1 MCGTSSRSSR
11 PTPART
17 PSRLPFAKRSSTS
30 APLAWI
36 GALVG
41 GAMGCAMLSIVGAV
55 VGSSSLA
62 SAGLAAAIVLTGAL
76 VFLLVGWERRR
87 HERKEEALAQ
97 QASFLES
104 LVDSIGRIAPLLDS
118 DKILEQT
125 CREAERLFGA
135 RASLL
140 EPGKDAS
147 PNGAVVVPLRVR
159 DEQIAAI
166 RLERERPFE
175 RWDVVRI
182 RVLADFAARATEN
195 ARLLAE
201 AKVREAERAV
211 LSDQLITAEQEERR
225 RLALFLH
232 DTAVQS
238 LSGIGLLLEHVLA
251 SIGDGHVEEAS
262 GVLASALDRQRQT
275 VRSLRELSF
284 ELEPVVLRDQG
295 FGPAVRALAEQ
306 VGLSRGIQIDLDVE
320 AADAL
325 AEKAQVGLYQIIRDA
340 LHLAIRRGPPTRI
353 DVRIGSLFDGS
364 VEAVVAEGG
373 SGERRRASF
382 DAIAE
387 RARSLSGNLVIDAGE
402 DGGTAIHV
410 ILPAYVA
417 RR

>member
-1 MCGTSSRSSR
+1 M
-11 PTPART
+11 PW
-17 PSRLPFAKRSSTS
+17 RLRFAKRSSTS
-30 APLAWI
+30 APPAAIAVL
-36 GALVG
+36 
-41 GAMGCAMLSIVGAV
+41 VGAV
-55 VGSSSLA
+55 VAFAGVSVAGVVIGSSWLA
-62 SAGLAAAIVLTGAL
+62 AGGLAAAILAAGAL
-76 VFLLVGWERRR
+76 VFLLVAWERRR
-87 HERKEEALAQ
+87 HERQEEALAQ

-104 LVDSIGRIAPLLDS
+104 LVDSIGRIAPMLDS

-140 EPGKDAS
+140 QPGQDGS

-166 RLERERPFE
+166 RLEREQPFE
-175 RWDVVRI
+175 RWDVVRA

-251 SIGDGHVEEAS
+251 SIGDGEVEEAS

-325 AEKAQVGLYQIIRDA
+325 AEKAQVALYQIIRDA
-340 LHLAIRRGPPTRI
+340 LHLAIRRGPPNRI
-353 DVRIGSLFDGS
+353 HVSIGSLADGS
-364 VEAVVAEGG
+364 VETVVSDDG

-387 RARSLSGNLVIDAGE
+387 RARSLSGNLVIDAGP
-402 DGGTAIHV
+402 DGGTAVHV

>member
-1 MCGTSSRSSR
+1 M
-11 PTPART
+11 PW
-17 PSRLPFAKRSSTS
+17 RLRFAKPSSTS
-30 APLAWI
+30 APPLAPLGI
-36 GALVG
+36 L
-41 GAMGCAMLSIVGAV
+41 VGAV
-55 VGSSSLA
+55 VVFSIVAVVGIVLGSSRLA
-62 SAGLAAAIVLTGAL
+62 ASGLAAAIAIAGAL
-76 VFLLVGWERRR
+76 VFLMVAAERRR
-87 HERKEEALAQ
+87 HERQEEALAQ

-104 LVDSIGRIAPLLDS
+104 LVDAIGRIAPMLDS

-140 EPGKDAS
+140 EQGQDAS

-166 RLERERPFE
+166 RLEREQPFE
-175 RWDVVRI
+175 RWDVVRA

-201 AKVREAERAV
+201 AKVREAERAL

-251 SIGDGHVEEAS
+251 SIGDGEVDEAR

-275 VRSLRELSF
+275 VRSLRDLSF

-325 AEKAQVGLYQIIRDA
+325 AEKAQVALYQIIRDA
-340 LHLAIRRGPPTRI
+340 LHLAIRRGPPNRI
-353 DVRIGSLFDGS
+353 DVRIGSLADGS
-364 VEAVVAEGG
+364 VEAVVSDDGA
-373 SGERRRASF
+373 GERRRASF

-387 RARSLSGNLVIDAGE
+387 RARSLSGNLVVDAGE
-402 DGGTAIHV
+402 DGGTAVHV

>member
-1 MCGTSSRSSR
+1 M
-11 PTPART
+11 
-17 PSRLPFAKRSSTS
+17 
-30 APLAWI
+30 
-36 GALVG
+36 
-41 GAMGCAMLSIVGAV
+41 
-55 VGSSSLA
+55 
-62 SAGLAAAIVLTGAL
+62 
-76 VFLLVGWERRR
+76 
-87 HERKEEALAQ
+87 
-97 QASFLES
+97 
-104 LVDSIGRIAPLLDS
+104 LDS

-140 EPGKDAS
+140 EPGQDGS

-166 RLERERPFE
+166 KLERERPFE
-175 RWDVVRI
+175 RWDVVRA

-251 SIGDGHVEEAS
+251 SIGDGEVEEAS

-325 AEKAQVGLYQIIRDA
+325 AEKAQVALYQIIRETVD
-340 LHLAIRRGPPTRI
+340 LAIRRGPPTRFAI
-353 DVRIGSLFDGS
+353 SVSAAADGT
-364 VEAVVAEGG
+364 VDLVVADDGG
-373 SGERRRASF
+373 GERRRSTF
-382 DAIAE
+382 DAIEE
-387 RARSLSGNLVIDAGE
+387 RARSINGTLLVEAGI
-402 DGGTAIHV
+402 DGGTAVRIV
-410 ILPAYVA
+410 LPPYVA